1 MARTEEFNRELVL
14 EKAMNLFWEKGYNGT
29 SMQDLV
35 DGTGLNRSS
44 LYNSFGS
51 KLDLYEE
58 TLRSYQKQTGGIF
71 QKALLK
77 ARDPLDAIQQIFESF
92 LAEILGDKQEKG
104 CFILNCKMEMGNQ
117 DASINKWLLDNQ
129 ENQLNTFQE
138 LVSEGQKQG
147 LINKKEDSMSY
158 AYYIMNAFQGFRLT
172 GILVKK
178 EEVLRQLIHNVIGVL
193 K

>member
-1 MARTEEFNRELVL
+1 MARTEEFDRELVL

-35 DGTGLNRSS
+35 DRTGLNRSS

-51 KLDLYEE
+51 KMDLYEE
-58 TLRSYQKQTGGIF
+58 TLKSYQKQTGGIF

-77 ARDPLDAIQQIFESF
+77 AKDPLDAIQQIFESF
-92 LAEILGDKQEKG
+92 LPEILGDKQERG
-104 CFILNCKMEMGNQ
+104 CFILNCKMEMSNQ
-117 DASINKWLLDNQ
+117 DASVKKWLLDTQ
-129 ENQLNTFQE
+129 ENQLSTFQE

-147 LINKKEDSMSY
+147 LINNKEDSMSY
-158 AYYIMNAFQGFRLT
+158 AYYILSAFQGFRIT

-178 EEVLRQLIHNVIGVL
+178 EEVLRQLIHNVISVL